1 MPGKDD
7 KNLKKL
13 NFKFNLYILIIIV
26 LCVLLCIYDTRFVI
40 PSIVLCVLS
49 ICYNIWMSDK
59 RQIEI
64 VNHIQQI
71 TSDVNV
77 ATRNNLTS
85 SPIPLLLIETDG
97 TILWKSKSFIDSFK
111 DVDVITYLTP
121 IIKEIKLNIE
131 KDREENNQP
140 FDKNAYLT
148 KQFNIEDKFYKIYCG
163 ISKSKKKD
171 KRRQREY
178 QLTMYFIDDTKYNE
192 LFDQYNNSKT
202 CVGIAMIDNY
212 EEVMQRAI
220 PEERAELVTNVE
232 RIIMDWA
239 KETNGLIVKTER
251 DRFLYIFEQQYLANI
266 EKEKVSVL
274 DKVKNLSENSNIRVT
289 LSIAISNE
297 GETNLEKYKSAL
309 AGMDIVLGR
318 GGDQAVIR
326 KEGKYKFYGGNT
338 VEQEKRTKVKAR
350 TVAGSIANVINE
362 CSNVMIMG
370 HDNIDIDAIGSGL
383 GMYRLSKTLGKEAYI
398 VSEPK
403 GKSLGKFLEVLKES
417 EEYKDV
423 IITEEDADELINKD
437 TLLIIVDTHKTNF
450 VEFPELLGKIEKK
463 IVIDHHR
470 KAPEAI
476 TDVLVSFHEVYASST
491 AELVTEIIQYAA
503 DDVKLTL
510 LEAESLYGG
519 IMVDTKDFTF
529 KTGVRTFEAAAYLRK
544 FGVDIIRVKKWF
556 QADLES
562 YNAIAEIV
570 KSVEITN
577 DTIAIAVYDNEEDE
591 NANLICA
598 KAADELLTISDITA
612 SFVIGKIGDKVFIS
626 GRSIGDINVQIIL
639 EKLGGGGHITLA
651 GAQIE
656 GLTLEEAKDE
666 LIIRINEYLS
676 EIE

>member
-1 MPGKDD
+1 MPKEIS
-7 KNLKKL
+7 KKL
-13 NFKFNLYILIIIV
+13 DKLNVKFNIYLLIIIL
-26 LCVLLCIYDTRFVI
+26 LCVLLCIYDARFII
-40 PSIVLCVLS
+40 PSVILCIVL
-49 ICYNIWMSDK
+49 ICYTIWMSDK
-59 RQIEI
+59 KKVEI
-64 VNHIQQI
+64 VNHIQEV
-71 TSDVNV
+71 TTDVNV
-77 ATRNNLTS
+77 ATKNNLVS

-97 TILWKSKSFIDSFK
+97 TILWKSKSFIDTFK
-111 DVDVITYLTP
+111 DVDVITYLNP

-131 KDREENNQP
+131 KENEENQG
-140 FDKNAYLT
+140 FDSNKYMT
-148 KQFNIEDKFYKIYCG
+148 KQFNIEEKFYKIYCG

-171 KRRQREY
+171 KRKQREY
-178 QLTMYFIDDTKYNE
+178 QLTLYFIDDTKYNE

-239 KETNGLIVKTER
+239 KETGGLIVKTER
-251 DRFLYIFEQQYLANI
+251 DRFLYIFEQQYLPNI
-266 EKEKVSVL
+266 EKEKVNVL
-274 DKVKNLSENSNIRVT
+274 DKVKTLSEDSSIRVT

-297 GETNLEKYKSAL
+297 GESNVEKYKSAL
-309 AGMDIVLGR
+309 TAMDLVLGR

-326 KEGKYKFYGGNT
+326 KDGKYKFYGGNT

-350 TVAGSIANVINE
+350 TVAGSIASIIGESDHVF
-362 CSNVMIMG
+362 VMG
-370 HDNIDIDAIGSGL
+370 HTNIDIDAIGSAL
-383 GMYRLSKTLGKEAYI
+383 GMYRLSKTLGKDAYI

-403 GKSLGKFLEVLKES
+403 GKSLGKFLEALEEN
-417 EEYKDV
+417 EEYRDV
-423 IITEEDADELINKD
+423 IISQEEAEETITED
-437 TLLIIVDTHKTNF
+437 TLLIIVDTHKANF
-450 VEFPELLGKIEKK
+450 VEFPELLEKIKKK

-476 TDVLVSFHEVYASST
+476 TDVLVSFHEVYASSA

-519 IMVDTKDFTF
+519 IMVDTKNFTF

-544 FGVDIIRVKKWF
+544 FGVDIIKVKKWF

-562 YNAIAEIV
+562 YNVIAEIV

-577 DTIAIAVYDNEEDE
+577 DTIAIAIYDNEEDE

-612 SFVIGKIGDKVFIS
+612 SFVIGKIGEKVFIS

-666 LIIRINEYLS
+666 LIIRINEYLT